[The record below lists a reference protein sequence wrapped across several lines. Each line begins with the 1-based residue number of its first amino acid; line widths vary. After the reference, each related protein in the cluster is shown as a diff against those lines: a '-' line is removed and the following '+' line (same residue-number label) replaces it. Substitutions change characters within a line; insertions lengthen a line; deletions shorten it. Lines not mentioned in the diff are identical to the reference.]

1 MIKALTFLFTD
12 WAENLDKQIEKL
24 ADTVSKLKSY
34 HQAVDYL
41 KELVKDIIRKDCLC
55 VDLTLNINDQKVPEL
70 K

>member
-1 MIKALTFLFTD
+1 MFTD
-12 WAENLDKQIEKL
+12 WTENLDKQIEKL

-41 KELVKDIIRKDCLC
+41 KELVKDIIRKDCLY